1 MDRYIKYDTTAE
13 LHKELTNII
22 LLCLEEISSYF
33 YCYCGEKFGDCD
45 LCNLIE
51 FLANTDD
58 ENLMDGLSPRKFLQK
73 NYNNRDK
80 LEEFSL
86 KILPFFQKME
96 MNKEE
101 CLDFFQKRYHWSKK
115 DRLHGTTHSLTLEE
129 VIENEKEMVDANPNL
144 YVSASEN

>member
-101 CLDFFQKRYHWSKK
+101 CLDFFKKRYHWSMK
-115 DRLHGTTHSLTLEE
+115 DRLHGTTHSLTFEE

>member
-33 YCYCGEKFGDCD
+33 YCYCGEEFGDCD

-51 FLANTDD
+51 FLANIED
-58 ENLMDGLSPRKFLQK
+58 ENLMDGLSPRKFLQR

-96 MNKEE
+96 MNREE
-101 CLDFFQKRYHWSKK
+101 CLDFFKKRYHWSMK

-129 VIENEKEMVDANPNL
+129 VIENEKEMVDANPNF
-144 YVSASEN
+144 YTSASEN